1 MRTLLSGFFRVSPA
15 VAAVAL
21 PLGVSLA
28 CANPALADETR
39 AEVHTTG
46 NFYGGDYQQSI
57 GAAAGHD
64 FTLVPGVFAGPEVS
78 IDKLLAA
85 NTLTS
90 FGVSGRVGANLGI
103 AGKLYAVGG
112 WATTPYHGGNSD
124 WDVGAGYS
132 HALSVGTYGKIE
144 YRHYTSSAD
153 GATPSRDAITLGFG
167 AHF

>member
-1 MRTLLSGFFRVSPA
+1 MRHTV
-15 VAAVAL
+15 
-21 PLGVSLA
+21 LGLA
-28 CANPALADETR
+28 IAGLGSALALATPAHADENR
-39 AEVHTTG
+39 VEVHTTG

-57 GAAAGHD
+57 GIAAGHD
-64 FTLVPGVFAGPEVS
+64 FTLAPGFFAGPEVS
-78 IDKLLAA
+78 VDKLLAA

-90 FGVSGRVGANLGI
+90 FGVSGRAGADLGS

-124 WDVGAGYS
+124 WNVGAGYS

-144 YRHYTSSAD
+144 YRHYTSSAN
-153 GATPSRDAITLGFG
+153 GATPSRDALTVGVG